1 MRKRAVDVE
10 FATAPKFVVGV
21 NGKICERD
29 DEETLLLKVVQSA
42 AARQPKVVEFAV
54 SQSMSFAVTVM
65 PSPPVMVAVR
75 TPPTL
80 ERMVPS
86 VRSVKRSELMK
97 REPTPCMPVVVALPT
112 MVEEP
117 WEIKPWLKRVVM
129 VEVGVKKPPLL
140 ICQSAKE
147 VMVEG
152 VA

>member
-86 VRSVKRSELMK
+86 VRSVKRSLLMK
-97 REPTPCMPVVVALPT
+97 RLPTLCMPVVVALPVR
-112 MVEEP
+112 VELACEM
-117 WEIKPWLKRVVM
+117 KPLPKMRVVE
-129 VEVGVKKPPLL
+129 VELPLAVGVKGK
-140 ICQSAKE
+140 AKVVAE
-147 VMVEG
+147 VK
-152 VA
+152 